1 MKTIKMFC
9 IYMGIALILALVG
22 VHIVNKPDVAQ
33 WMESTPRT
41 AMLYDAYERYDSEGR
56 PSWKGI
62 FKDAATGHR
71 FEYNIEP
78 RQYREFV
85 STNQT
90 KEYIVTASKDTLKIP
105 GGPFGT
111 TFGPFLM
118 ITGFFMGL
126 FAIARSFV
134 MYSDDKYWG

>member
-9 IYMGIALILALVG
+9 IYMGIALILSLMG

-41 AMLYDAYERYDSEGR
+41 AMLYDAYERYDSDGR

-62 FKDAATGHR
+62 FKDVATGSR

-78 RQYREFV
+78 RQYREFI
-85 STNQT
+85 STNQS
-90 KEYIVTASKDTLKIP
+90 KEYIVTASKDSLGIP

-111 TFGPFLM
+111 TLGPFL
-118 ITGFFMGL
+118 IAMGIVMAI
-126 FAIARSFV
+126 FAVVRSLV
-134 MYSDDKYWG
+134 MYSDDKYWS